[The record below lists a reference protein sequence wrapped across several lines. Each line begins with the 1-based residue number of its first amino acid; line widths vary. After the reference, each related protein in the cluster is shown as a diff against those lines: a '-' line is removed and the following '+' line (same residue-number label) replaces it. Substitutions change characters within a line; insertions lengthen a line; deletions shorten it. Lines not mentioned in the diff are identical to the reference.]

1 MGRNFWKTWSV
12 AKILSFMG
20 RFNWKKKKSGI
31 RIHELGHEIWHLDVC
46 SRDVIHRCV
55 SRRLKFRGYITH
67 QADRAKVIFFCLC
80 INELCKVIRP
90 ISFLHLF
97 PPYVALILYIAQWTA
112 YNVAVWHS
120 NRRLVAVYLN
130 SPCFGCTLF
139 CCLSVLV
146 FFTLSC

>member
-1 MGRNFWKTWSV
+1 MRQPAQISFILLLVSSGCAQMLNGKKLLKDMKRCQNFVFHGTVQLK
-12 AKILSFMG
+12 
-20 RFNWKKKKSGI
+20 KKKKSGI

-97 PPYVALILYIAQWTA
+97 PPYVALILYIAQ
-112 YNVAVWHS
+112 
-120 NRRLVAVYLN
+120 
-130 SPCFGCTLF
+130 
-139 CCLSVLV
+139 
-146 FFTLSC
+146 